1 MSAALIIFI
10 RNPQLGKVKTRL
22 AATMGDELALRIY
35 TALLERIRQVT
46 EPLPVSKYLFYS
58 DFIEENDEWLPAHF
72 TKKLQHNG
80 DPEKSGQA
88 LGERMSKAFD
98 EILRQHQRAVIVGS
112 DVPGITPA
120 ILHDAFEKLA
130 THDFTIGGTDDGGY
144 YLLGMNAHEPAV
156 FQGIEWSTAA
166 VFSQT
171 MEVIGRL
178 GKTCHQLPVLPDI
191 DYEEDW
197 KKHGWKI

>member
-1 MSAALIIFI
+1 MTPALIIFI
-10 RNPQLGKVKTRL
+10 KNPQLGKVKTRL

-35 TALLERIRQVT
+35 TALLDRIRQVT
-46 EPLPVSKYLFYS
+46 EPLPVAKYLFYS
-58 DFIEENDEWLPAHF
+58 DFIEGNDAWRPAHF

-80 DPEKSGQA
+80 D

-120 ILHDAFEKLA
+120 ILHEAFEKLA

-144 YLLGMNAHEPAV
+144 YLLGMSTFEPAV
-156 FQGIEWSTAA
+156 FEGIEWSTAS

-178 GKTCHQLPVLPDI
+178 GKTCHQLPVLADI
-191 DYEEDW
+191 DYEDDW